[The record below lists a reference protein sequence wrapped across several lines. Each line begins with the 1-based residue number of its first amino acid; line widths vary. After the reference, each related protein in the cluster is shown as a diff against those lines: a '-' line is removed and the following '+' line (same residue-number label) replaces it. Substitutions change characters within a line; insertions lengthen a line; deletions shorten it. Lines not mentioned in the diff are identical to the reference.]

1 MFSSKLDIRL
11 VISVVITC
19 VNLNK
24 MNVHVKNL
32 KIQGQPVHGFVLTEL
47 NETMVIMC
55 GRNSSET
62 YNQMKVCNSHLTLNI
77 FNLYMRRFFFGLVY
91 NL

>member
-11 VISVVITC
+11 VVSVVITC
-19 VNLNK
+19 VKLNK

-32 KIQGQPVHGFVLTEL
+32 KIKRQPLHWFGLTEL
-47 NETMVIMC
+47 NKTMVIMC

-62 YNQMKVCNSHLTLNI
+62 
-77 FNLYMRRFFFGLVY
+77 
-91 NL
+91 

>member
-11 VISVVITC
+11 VIAIVIRC

-24 MNVHVKNL
+24 INVHVKNL
-32 KIQGQPVHGFVLTEL
+32 KIKIQPLHWFRLTEL
-47 NETMVIMC
+47 NETMGIMC

-62 YNQMKVCNSHLTLNI
+62 
-77 FNLYMRRFFFGLVY
+77 
-91 NL
+91 

>member
-11 VISVVITC
+11 VISVVIAC
-19 VNLNK
+19 VKLNK

-32 KIQGQPVHGFVLTEL
+32 KIKRQPVHWFGLTQL
-47 NETMVIMC
+47 NKTMGIMC

-62 YNQMKVCNSHLTLNI
+62 
-77 FNLYMRRFFFGLVY
+77 
-91 NL
+91 

>member
-19 VNLNK
+19 VKLNK

-32 KIQGQPVHGFVLTEL
+32 KIKRQPLHWFGLTEL
-47 NETMVIMC
+47 NKTMVIMC
-55 GRNSSET
+55 GRNSSE
-62 YNQMKVCNSHLTLNI
+62 I
-77 FNLYMRRFFFGLVY
+77 
-91 NL
+91 

>member
-1 MFSSKLDIRL
+1 M
-11 VISVVITC
+11 ISVFITC

-32 KIQGQPVHGFVLTEL
+32 KIKRQPVHRFGLTEL
-47 NETMVIMC
+47 NKTMGIMR

-62 YNQMKVCNSHLTLNI
+62 
-77 FNLYMRRFFFGLVY
+77 
-91 NL
+91 

>member
-1 MFSSKLDIRL
+1 MFSSKFDIRL

-19 VNLNK
+19 VKLNE

-32 KIQGQPVHGFVLTEL
+32 KIKSQPMPRFGLTEL
-47 NETMVIMC
+47 NKTIGIMC

-62 YNQMKVCNSHLTLNI
+62 
-77 FNLYMRRFFFGLVY
+77 
-91 NL
+91 

>member
-1 MFSSKLDIRL
+1 MYSSKFDIRL
-11 VISVVITC
+11 VISVNITC

-32 KIQGQPVHGFVLTEL
+32 KIKRKPVLWFGLTEA
-47 NETMVIMC
+47 NKTIGIMC

-62 YNQMKVCNSHLTLNI
+62 
-77 FNLYMRRFFFGLVY
+77 
-91 NL
+91 

>member
-11 VISVVITC
+11 VVSVVIAC

-24 MNVHVKNL
+24 MNVHMKNM
-32 KIQGQPVHGFVLTEL
+32 KIKNKPVHWFGLTEL
-47 NETMVIMC
+47 NKTMGIMC

-62 YNQMKVCNSHLTLNI
+62 
-77 FNLYMRRFFFGLVY
+77 
-91 NL
+91 

>member
-32 KIQGQPVHGFVLTEL
+32 KIKRQTVHWFGLTEL
-47 NETMVIMC
+47 NETNGIMC
-55 GRNSSET
+55 GRYSSKTKIADEI
-62 YNQMKVCNSHLTLNI
+62 L
-77 FNLYMRRFFFGLVY
+77 
-91 NL
+91 

>member
-1 MFSSKLDIRL
+1 MLSRKLDIRL

-32 KIQGQPVHGFVLTEL
+32 KIKRQPVHLFGLTEL
-47 NETMVIMC
+47 NKTMGIMC

-62 YNQMKVCNSHLTLNI
+62 
-77 FNLYMRRFFFGLVY
+77 
-91 NL
+91 

>member
-11 VISVVITC
+11 VISVVVTC
-19 VNLNK
+19 INLNK

-32 KIQGQPVHGFVLTEL
+32 KINRQPVHWFGLTEP
-47 NETMVIMC
+47 NKTMGILC

-62 YNQMKVCNSHLTLNI
+62 
-77 FNLYMRRFFFGLVY
+77 
-91 NL
+91 

>member
-24 MNVHVKNL
+24 MNVRMKNVKIKRL
-32 KIQGQPVHGFVLTEL
+32 PVHWFGLTEL
-47 NETMVIMC
+47 NKTMGIMC
-55 GRNSSET
+55 CRNSSET
-62 YNQMKVCNSHLTLNI
+62 
-77 FNLYMRRFFFGLVY
+77 
-91 NL
+91 

>member
-19 VNLNK
+19 LNLNK

-32 KIQGQPVHGFVLTEL
+32 KIKKQPVHWFGLTEP
-47 NETMVIMC
+47 NKTMRIMC

-62 YNQMKVCNSHLTLNI
+62 LIADEIL
-77 FNLYMRRFFFGLVY
+77 
-91 NL
+91 

>member
-11 VISVVITC
+11 VIAVVITC

-32 KIQGQPVHGFVLTEL
+32 KIKRQTVQWFGLTEP
-47 NETMVIMC
+47 NKTIGIMC
-55 GRNSSET
+55 GRKSSET
-62 YNQMKVCNSHLTLNI
+62 
-77 FNLYMRRFFFGLVY
+77 
-91 NL
+91 